1 MITLILV
8 LSIFI
13 VSYFGYWTARGMGR
27 YYTENPM
34 MISHRGVTKTFPENT
49 IEAYKNS
56 VSVGY
61 GGIELDVL
69 SSLDGV
75 IYCSHNHELEKET
88 SANGYI
94 HQMTSVELN
103 NIKTGIYS
111 HPGNQKKIPR
121 LDDVINKL
129 PKNIRLNIEVKFSS
143 PFDFSTISL
152 LRKKIQEN
160 EIKQPVLISSFN
172 PFIVFFA
179 RWFIANVKTGYLV
192 ESLNMIKWMHL
203 AHPDCLHP
211 RADLLSKN
219 LINDCSRKNISINV
233 WTVNSD
239 AAIKHCKKMGVE
251 GIISDRYNIISKQ
264 IITS

>member
-1 MITLILV
+1 MITSILF
-8 LSIFI
+8 LSILI
-13 VSYFGYWTARGMGR
+13 VSYFGYWTARGMGG

-56 VSVGY
+56 ISVGY

-88 SANGYI
+88 GVNGYI
-94 HQMTSVELN
+94 HQMTSVELD
-103 NIKTGIYS
+103 NIKTGAYS
-111 HPGNQKKIPR
+111 HPRNQKKMPR
-121 LDDVINKL
+121 FDDVINKL
-129 PKNIRLNIEVKFSS
+129 PKNIRLNIEVKFSN
-143 PFDFSTISL
+143 PFDFSTIFL
-152 LRKKIQEN
+152 LRKKILKN
-160 EIKQPVLISSFN
+160 EIKQPILISSFN

-192 ESLNMIKWMHL
+192 ESLNMIKWVHL

-219 LINDCSRKNISINV
+219 LIENCRRKNISINV

-239 AAIKHCKKMGVE
+239 AAIKYCKQIGVE
-251 GIISDRYNIISKQ
+251 GIISDRYNIVSK
-264 IITS
+264 